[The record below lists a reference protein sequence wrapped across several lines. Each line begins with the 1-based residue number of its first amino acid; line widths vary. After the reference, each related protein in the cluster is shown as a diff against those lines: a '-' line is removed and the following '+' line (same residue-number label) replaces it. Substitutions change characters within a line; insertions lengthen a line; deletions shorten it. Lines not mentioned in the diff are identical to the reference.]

1 MTRKL
6 VAEDRHAV
14 DLPTSGEVALD
25 LFWRRSVI
33 HLFPPKSSSF
43 LSALP
48 VEELEVDEG
57 GKGGRRKGTDIPNID
72 TSRVDVLLVLLHR
85 NGPVGSLGDALA

>member
-1 MTRKL
+1 MTIQRFGRMGIEGRGIERRRERKENAPFRMTRKL

-25 LFWRRSVI
+25 LFWSRPVI

-48 VEELEVDEG
+48 V
-57 GKGGRRKGTDIPNID
+57 
-72 TSRVDVLLVLLHR
+72 
-85 NGPVGSLGDALA
+85 